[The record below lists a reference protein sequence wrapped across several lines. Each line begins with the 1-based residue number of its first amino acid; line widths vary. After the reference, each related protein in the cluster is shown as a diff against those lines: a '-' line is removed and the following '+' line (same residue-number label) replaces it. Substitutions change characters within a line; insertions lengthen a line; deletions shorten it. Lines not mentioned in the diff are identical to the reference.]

1 MRKSVA
7 HIGAA
12 DTAGHSGRG
21 VALPERRRMLVG
33 DELDQAPDA
42 DAVVR
47 TGTST

>member
-1 MRKSVA
+1 LVLQTPLV
-7 HIGAA
+7 
-12 DTAGHSGRG
+12 TAG